1 MNLLVDTNIVIY
13 HAKGDKQLS
22 DYLRGNH
29 IYLSFI
35 TEMELLSYPKMTA
48 QEEVN
53 LSEYIADT
61 TVIGFTDQLKNE
73 LLNCEEI
80 MG

>member
-13 HAKGDKQLS
+13 HVKGYKQLS
-22 DYLRGNH
+22 DYSRGNH

>member
-1 MNLLVDTNIVIY
+1 
-13 HAKGDKQLS
+13 
-22 DYLRGNH
+22 
-29 IYLSFI
+29 
-35 TEMELLSYPKMTA
+35 MELLSYPKMTA